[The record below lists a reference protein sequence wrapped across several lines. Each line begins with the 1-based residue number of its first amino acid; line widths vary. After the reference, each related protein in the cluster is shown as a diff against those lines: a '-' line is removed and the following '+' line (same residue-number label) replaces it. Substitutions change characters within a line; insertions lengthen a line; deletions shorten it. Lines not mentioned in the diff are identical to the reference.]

1 MDRKVTA
8 AKRDRK
14 GNIVALCNS
23 GQSWSPRRTQ
33 DVLKDIRA
41 GRKSYYVQEL
51 PNRVYVRA
59 LSGDRLET
67 TADAAS
73 SNNLQNLPSP

>member
-8 AKRDRK
+8 IKKDRK
-14 GNIVALCNS
+14 GNIVALCNA
-23 GQSWSPRRTQ
+23 GQRWSPRRTQ

-51 PNRVYVRA
+51 ANRVYVHA

-67 TADAAS
+67 TPDLNS
-73 SNNLQNLPSP
+73 RNNLERLPSS

>member
-8 AKRDRK
+8 TKKDRK
-14 GNIVALCNS
+14 GSIVALCNA
-23 GQSWSPRRTQ
+23 GQRWSTR
-33 DVLKDIRA
+33 DVLRDIRA
-41 GRKSYYVQEL
+41 GRRSYYVQEL

-67 TADAAS
+67 TSDVNS
-73 SNNLQNLPSP
+73 RNHLDKLPSS